1 VVERKEARMNA
12 KDLLGKVGNNLSV
25 GRSFGSA
32 YEKDGLYVIPVAFVA
47 GGGGGGEG
55 PSGTTSTRDEGTDG
69 DVSVEESP
77 YGSGAG
83 FGGVVF
89 PVGAYVVKDDDVR
102 GVPAVNVTLLALV
115 ALGVVRFM
123 VKSSMKPRKRRRS

>member
-1 VVERKEARMNA
+1 MKA
-12 KDLLGKVGNNLSV
+12 KDLLSRVSDNLSV

-47 GGGGGGEG
+47 GGCGGGEG
-55 PSGTTSTRDEGTDG
+55 PTGTSSSDTD
-69 DVSVEESP
+69 DDDTVEESP
-77 YGSGAG
+77 HGSGAG

-102 GVPAVNVTLLALV
+102 WVPAINVTLLALV
-115 ALGVVRFM
+115 GLGVFRFL
-123 VKSSMKPRKRRRS
+123 VKSSMKARTHRRG

>member
-1 VVERKEARMNA
+1 MNA
-12 KDLLGKVGNNLSV
+12 KDLLSKVGNNLSV
-25 GRSFGSA
+25 GRSFGTA

-55 PSGTTSTRDEGTDG
+55 PSATSSNDTEADGEEG
-69 DVSVEESP
+69 VEESP
-77 YGSGAG
+77 NGSGAG

-102 GVPAVNVTLLALV
+102 WVPAVNVTLLALV
-115 ALGVVRFM
+115 GLGLFRF
-123 VKSSMKPRKRRRS
+123 VIKSSMKSRKRRRN

>member
-1 VVERKEARMNA
+1 MNA
-12 KDLLGKVGNNLSV
+12 KDLLSKVGNNLSV
-25 GRSFGSA
+25 GRAFGTA

-55 PSGTTSTRDEGTDG
+55 PSGVTSSDHDADG
-69 DVSVEESP
+69 DENVEDSP
-77 YGSGAG
+77 NGSGAG

-102 GVPAVNVTLLALV
+102 WVPAINVTLLALV
-115 ALGVVRFM
+115 GLGLFRFI
-123 VKSSMKPRKRRRS
+123 VKSSMKSHKRRHH

>member
-1 VVERKEARMNA
+1 MNA
-12 KDLLGKVGNNLSV
+12 KDLLSKVGNNLSV
-25 GRSFGSA
+25 GRAFGTA

-55 PSGTTSTRDEGTDG
+55 PSGTTSSHDIEDDE
-69 DVSVEESP
+69 SVEESP

-102 GVPAVNVTLLALV
+102 WVPAVNVTLLALV
-115 ALGVVRFM
+115 GLGVFRFL
-123 VKSSMKPRKRRRS
+123 VKSSMKSHKRGRH